1 MDCTETPDGT
11 WSIYG
16 SSLGSGLSA
25 FHRGWNGNTDLYD
38 MVLRVE
44 KYDYRVALRGTSL
57 CFLFCCCL
65 YFCIA
70 ILILMIEEEGLCSFI
85 SLNMLHPNLSTPIST
100 NIYGLSVFST
110 HNDSLLWEIIKK
122 RMLRWQGI
130 RVMGKMDGWTS
141 MYLQWSEVD
150 AVTKDNST

>member
-1 MDCTETPDGT
+1 MVPGVSTGQAWVVAFPLSIGDEREHRFVWYGT
-11 WSIYG
+11 
-16 SSLGSGLSA
+16 SLL
-25 FHRGWNGNTDLYD
+25 
-38 MVLRVE
+38 E
-44 KYDYRVALRGTSL
+44 KYDYRVALRRLTL

-150 AVTKDNST
+150 AVTKDNSTL